1 MTGLVAHL
9 RSLAQRLANAA
20 QALLLVAVLI
30 TIADIAL
37 RSLSFSGV
45 PGTVDLMQLAVMWA
59 ALLAIP
65 AAFLTGEHVAI
76 DLFTKSLPMRAQQAL
91 RLVSLTLAIA
101 ALALIAWYGALQA
114 WREHTAGD
122 QTQTLGFPF
131 GIYWLPL
138 LAGMAL
144 SSLACLALFAETLA
158 RIVSGEADP
167 AAESAP
173 VDPVA

>member
-1 MTGLVAHL
+1 MTELVARL
-9 RSLAQRLANAA
+9 RSLALRLANAA
-20 QALLLVAVLI
+20 QVLLLAAVLI
-30 TIADIAL
+30 TVADIAL
-37 RSLSFSGV
+37 RSVSLAGV

-76 DLFTKSLPMRAQQAL
+76 DMFTRILPMRVQQGL
-91 RLVSLTLAIA
+91 RLVSLAMAVA
-101 ALALIAWYGALQA
+101 ALALLAWYGAQQA
-114 WREHTAGD
+114 WREHAAGD

-144 SSLACLALFAETLA
+144 SSLACIALFAETLA
-158 RIVSGEADP
+158 RLWRGEPDP
-167 AAESAP
+167 PPASAP

>member
-1 MTGLVAHL
+1 MTGLVERL
-9 RSLAQRLANAA
+9 RSLALRLANAA
-20 QALLLVAVLI
+20 QVLLLAAVLV
-30 TIADIAL
+30 TVADIAL
-37 RSLSFSGV
+37 RSLSLAGV
-45 PGTVDLMQLAVMWA
+45 PGTVDLMQLAVMWS

-76 DLFTKSLPMRAQQAL
+76 DMFTKSLPMRVQQGL
-91 RLVSLTLAIA
+91 RLMALSLAIA
-101 ALALIAWYGALQA
+101 ALALIAWYGAQQA
-114 WREHTAGD
+114 WREHAAGD

-158 RIVSGEADP
+158 RLWRGEADP
-167 AAESAP
+167 PPSSAP
-173 VDPVA
+173 IDPVA

>member
-1 MTGLVAHL
+1 MTGLVARL

-20 QALLLVAVLI
+20 QALLLAAVLV

-37 RSLSFSGV
+37 RSMSLSGV

-76 DLFTKSLPMRAQQAL
+76 DLFTKSLPMRVQQVL
-91 RLVSLTLAIA
+91 RLLGLALAVA
-101 ALALIAWYGALQA
+101 ALALIAWYGAEQA

-122 QTQTLGFPF
+122 STQTLGFPF

-158 RIVSGEADP
+158 RLWRGEPDPAPEAKLADP
-167 AAESAP
+167 GA
-173 VDPVA
+173 